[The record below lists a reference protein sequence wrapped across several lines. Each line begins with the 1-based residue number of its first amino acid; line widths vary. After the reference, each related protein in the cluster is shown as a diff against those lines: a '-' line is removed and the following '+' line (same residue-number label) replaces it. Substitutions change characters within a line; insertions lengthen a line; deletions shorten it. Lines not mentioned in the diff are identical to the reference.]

1 MSRRLRALA
10 ALICVAL
17 LAGCGYIVVPPDERG
32 PAFGASGGWT
42 AVATSVGPGQAGAL
56 RVELAIRNETG
67 SWSAMRASS
76 ASLVGAGGTTD
87 CATVRV
93 ATGGHRVAPGMRLRG
108 YVAGTKTDPAV
119 ELVHVECAGAAAE
132 AGARLM
138 IRYTAYAGEYNYY
151 DPEAGRTDGS
161 FEVNLDEVASGLE
174 YPIAEAFEGL
184 VQPKDQAIT
193 ALNDVVVTLAGVER
207 TDTGLEFTW
216 QTANPGEY
224 PTFVHIGNPPV
235 IGADGILYGRFES
248 PDLASVPVT
257 PAGEAMTWTTET
269 AVPADVGG
277 LYILLSV
284 ESKKQRLFVNYAID
298 ITDA

>member
-1 MSRRLRALA
+1 MSRSVRALA
-10 ALICVAL
+10 ALVCVAL
-17 LAGCGYIVVPPDERG
+17 LAGCGYVVVPPDERG
-32 PAFGASGGWT
+32 PAFGGSGGWT
-42 AVATSVGPGQAGAL
+42 AVATNVGPGPAGSL
-56 RVELAIRNETG
+56 RIELAISNETG
-67 SWSAMRASS
+67 QWSAMHAST

-108 YVAGTKTDPAV
+108 FVAGTRSDPEV
-119 ELVHVECAGAAAE
+119 ELVHVECAGASAE
-132 AGARLM
+132 AGARLTV
-138 IRYTAYAGEYNYY
+138 RYTAYAGEYNYY

-161 FEVNLDEVASGLE
+161 LEVNLDEIASGLE

-184 VQPKDQAIT
+184 VLPKDQPIT
-193 ALNDVVVTLAGVER
+193 ALNDVVLTLAGVER
-207 TDTGLEFTW
+207 TDTGLEFSW

-235 IGADGILYGRFES
+235 IGTDGILYGRFES

-257 PAGEAMTWTTET
+257 PAGDAMTWTTET

-277 LYILLSV
+277 LHILLSV